1 MMGRRGIA
9 GIRAGRIRTPK
20 IMELLFDLWMIAEM
34 DSTDIIGSALVPA
47 FDVIGNQRSALQRN
61 SIEKNF
67 DLFRRCRAGE
77 FAVSNGADDFVT
89 KWAVSE
95 RTADAGNEEQSRESY
110 RRLYQAPNNAQQ
122 ALGTS
127 ASTIHLHSAYRRYFN
142 LKRVF
147 HPGATRPRML
157 AADRAAWFVLT
168 PVQIDLQRMN
178 AGTDIRNEPFITPR
192 FVIDGLGLD
201 PKPGVVMQKL
211 VV

>member
-1 MMGRRGIA
+1 MHPVMGRHGIA
-9 GIRAGRIRTPK
+9 GIRARRIRIPK
-20 IMELLFDLWMIAEM
+20 IVELLFDLWMIAEM
-34 DSTDIIGSALVPA
+34 DSTGIIGFALVPTL
-47 FDVIGNQRSALQRN
+47 DVIRNQRRALQRN
-61 SIEKNF
+61 AIEKNF
-67 DLFRRCRAGE
+67 DLFRRWGASK

-95 RTADAGNEEQSRESY
+95 RTADAGNEEQSRELY
-110 RRLYQAPNNAQQ
+110 RRLYQVPNNAQQ

-147 HPGATRPRML
+147 HPGATRSRTL

-178 AGTDIRNEPFITPR
+178 ARTDIRNEPSAATDHGYSVRSCFES
-192 FVIDGLGLD
+192 
-201 PKPGVVMQKL
+201 
-211 VV
+211 